1 MVGVA
6 STKTDFEPATADTSP
21 LIARARTDAAGPR
34 SVIGM
39 AEQLSWLG
47 IALMVIIC
55 VHLLRCFGRRLRQGR
70 GARCRAGGKK
80 TYRHG
85 PVSGKLFSG
94 YFLEIFLR
102 IKHGPK
108 GLRRCLHQTED
119 VLAVLRQLALPDAVD
134 PEQTLRCGG
143 AGLRDRLQ
151 GQVREHD
158 VRRHLLLR
166 GALHPPLAESLEQGF
181 VVRRRAVRA
190 PADLALGRRT
200 EGLAAGAAVRDALAR
215 RTGPSPADLLDVG
228 RHLRSQ
234 PRQEPRRL
242 AAGSSAGC

>member
-21 LIARARTDAAGPR
+21 FIARARTDAAGPR

-39 AEQLSWLG
+39 AEQWSWLR
-47 IALMVIIC
+47 IACRVIIC
-55 VHLLRCFGRRLRQGR
+55 WHPLRCSGRRLGQGR

-119 VLAVLRQLALPDAVD
+119 VLAVLRQLARPDAVD

-143 AGLRDRLQ
+143 AGLRHRPP
-151 GQVREHD
+151 GPGREHD
-158 VRRHLLLR
+158 LRRHLLLP
-166 GALHPPLAESLEQGF
+166 GAPP
-181 VVRRRAVRA
+181 
-190 PADLALGRRT
+190 P
-200 EGLAAGAAVRDALAR
+200 
-215 RTGPSPADLLDVG
+215 PP
-228 RHLRSQ
+228 
-234 PRQEPRRL
+234 
-242 AAGSSAGC
+242 

>member
-1 MVGVA
+1 MIGVA

-158 VRRHLLLR
+158 VRRPLLLP
-166 GALHPPLAESLEQGF
+166 GALPPPPPNSPPA
-181 VVRRRAVRA
+181 A
-190 PADLALGRRT
+190 PPPRHSRSRSNSASSYD
-200 EGLAAGAAVRDALAR
+200 AGQSAHLP
-215 RTGPSPADLLDVG
+215 T
-228 RHLRSQ
+228 LRSAV
-234 PRQEPRRL
+234 EPRVLPQVR
-242 AAGSSAGC
+242 